1 MTKKTRQAGSS
12 KIVKSAGPL
21 YLRVAQLLQTRI
33 QSLEYPVGAL
43 MPTEFNLAAE
53 FKVSRQTV
61 RQAIQRLRQQGFVS
75 ARKGVGTRVESRSSS
90 ATYQFSLQSLSEIF
104 QYASETIFE
113 VKKEEKVA
121 VRGKLAAE
129 FGCRSGHLFH
139 HIGGVRYIEGQNRPI
154 GWVDVWVDNRYATA
168 VSGVR
173 LHRTAIY
180 SLIERH
186 SGETINEVTQSIRA
200 VPLPKELSSH
210 LQAPPGTVAMKV
222 TRRYFSTSRRL
233 LEVAISI
240 LLGDRFGYSMT
251 LTRK

>member
-1 MTKKTRQAGSS
+1 MTNKTRQPGSG

-21 YLRVAQLLQTRI
+21 YLQVTQLLQTRI

-43 MPTEFNLAAE
+43 LPTEFNLAAE
-53 FKVSRQTV
+53 LEVSRQTI
-61 RQAIQRLRQQGFVS
+61 RQAIHRLRQQGLVS

-90 ATYQFSLQSLSEIF
+90 VTYQFSLQSLSEIF

-113 VKKEEKVA
+113 VSKQEKVA
-121 VRGKLAAE
+121 VRGKLATE

-139 HIGGVRYIEGQNRPI
+139 HVGGVRYVEGEHRPI
-154 GWVDVWVDNRYATA
+154 GWVDVWVDNRYASA
-168 VSGVR
+168 VKGVR
-173 LHRTAIY
+173 IHRTALY

-186 SGETINEVTQSIRA
+186 SGETINEVTQSLRA
-200 VPLPKELSSH
+200 VPLPKELSSR
-210 LQAPPGTVAMKV
+210 LQAPPGTAAMKV

-240 LLGDRFGYSMT
+240 LPGDRFGYSMT